1 MYTIVSYWICH
12 PSFGHKFPFP
22 TASSLLFHCSSLSI
36 FMCLFVRK
44 SRKGILQMALWI
56 FITVI
61 SLGVLQ
67 GMHHNVFV
75 TQRHISTK
83 QQVTEFTNGGEK
95 YANQKQDKKIR
106 CQKNRPKRGIKTP
119 RHRRTTPKWLWET
132 SWALA
137 QQTQVPIDIINVC
150 FNI

>member
-1 MYTIVSYWICH
+1 
-12 PSFGHKFPFP
+12 
-22 TASSLLFHCSSLSI
+22 
-36 FMCLFVRK
+36 
-44 SRKGILQMALWI
+44 MALWI

-95 YANQKQDKKIR
+95 YANQKQDKK
-106 CQKNRPKRGIKTP
+106 N
-119 RHRRTTPKWLWET
+119 
-132 SWALA
+132 
-137 QQTQVPIDIINVC
+137 QVPEEQTKKRH
-150 FNI
+150 